1 LLVGGNISHIL
12 DTTTLD
18 VSHEQ
23 KFMTFYGDIQ
33 GGPFKYVY
41 LDGLVSMVEVWY
53 SGRRECMEFSEVFTM
68 MAPRDISDLLWPA
81 CCFLLVFLL
90 AACSAGSSHSSLFM
104 THRPTQVATTQAPG
118 TPAASP
124 ADSNR
129 CINAALGPDAQGMD
143 INTTVGATIESTTAL
158 PILAKHD
165 VKIIWDMV
173 GVGPFHVFGL
183 GPRGIRVLPLQGP
196 QAYLSSDGTQP
207 GGEWGTLFNFP
218 VAGCWDLHATRDHAF
233 GDLWL
238 DVL

>member
-1 LLVGGNISHIL
+1 
-12 DTTTLD
+12 
-18 VSHEQ
+18 
-23 KFMTFYGDIQ
+23 
-33 GGPFKYVY
+33 
-41 LDGLVSMVEVWY
+41 MVEVWY

-143 INTTVGATIESTTAL
+143 INTTVGATIESTTGL

-196 QAYLSSDGTQP
+196 QAYLSSDGTCTRRAITRSGICGWMCYRLLLCSRRPLRLFRPVPAAPVLLP
-207 GGEWGTLFNFP
+207 GCQSSICDGRRRLP
-218 VAGCWDLHATRDHAF
+218 IQR
-233 GDLWL
+233 
-238 DVL
+238 